1 MDDLELER
9 QKKFIATIKEI
20 RTTDFENGRPFMM
33 LSGNLPEGQA
43 YFEFPDGHFEVQE
56 VLTIGVNYDFKSLGV
71 LGDEAINALRK
82 KYAEIFS

>member
-56 VLTIGVNYDFKSLGV
+56 VLTIGVNYEFKGLRV
-71 LGDEAINALRK
+71 LTNEEVSRLRIE
-82 KYAEIFS
+82 YADIFS

>member
-20 RTTDFENGRPFMM
+20 RANDFKNGMPFMM

-56 VLTIGVNYDFKSLGV
+56 VLTIGVNYEFKGLRV
-71 LGDEAINALRK
+71 LTNEEVSRLRIE
-82 KYAEIFS
+82 YADIFS

>member
-20 RTTDFENGRPFMM
+20 RANDFKNGMPFMM
-33 LSGNLPEGQA
+33 LSKNLPEGQA

-56 VLTIGVNYDFKSLGV
+56 VLTIGVNYEFKGLRV
-71 LGDEAINALRK
+71 LTNEEVSRLRIE
-82 KYAEIFS
+82 YADIFS